1 MYLMWLLLG
10 LNEIA
15 IIKQLAPYG
24 GTLQLDSTVVSDW
37 TVSQNSRDLSL
48 LGAYILEGADRNNK

>member
-1 MYLMWLLLG
+1 MWLLLG

-24 GTLQLDSTVVSDW
+24 GTLQLNSTAVSDW
-37 TVSQNSRDLSL
+37 PVSQNSRDLSH
-48 LGAYILEGADRNNK
+48 LGAYILEGADGNNK

>member
-1 MYLMWLLLG
+1 MYPMRLLLG

-15 IIKQLAPYG
+15 IIKQLAPHR
-24 GTLQLDSTVVSDW
+24 GTSQLNSTVVRDW

-48 LGAYILEGADRNNK
+48 FGAYILEEADGNNK